1 MDIEISSKRENK
13 LLNRTELELT
23 VTHADSPTPKRDE
36 VLELISKTLGTS
48 KEGVVVDSMKSSF
61 GSHQTRVFA
70 KVYQDKESALR
81 IENKHILLRNKLAQK
96 NEGEKSPAK
105 EAAAK

>member
-1 MDIEISSKRENK
+1 MDIEISSRKENK

-36 VLELISKTLGTS
+36 VRELISKTLGTG
-48 KEGVVVDSMKSSF
+48 KEGVVIDNMKSSF

-70 KVYQDKESALR
+70 KVYQDKDSALK

-96 NEGEKSPAK
+96 NEGEAKAAK
-105 EAAAK
+105 EAPAK